1 MIRLVAIKGPN
12 TNDTDSVVE
21 IYADTKDEVTAD
33 MVVEGLRREIAPG
46 STVYTADGSVGIMK
60 STGEWSWI

>member
-1 MIRLVAIKGPN
+1 MIRLVAIKGSD

-33 MVVEGLRREIAPG
+33 MVVEGLWREIAPG
-46 STVYTADGSVGIMK
+46 STVYTADGSVGIIK